1 MFCALTTMAALIWM
15 RSITLYRL
23 YKPSELSHSV
33 QITFARLVAYPPD
46 YEFPPFDYLRDCTSP
61 GDHILVTGLTP
72 PHVSYYAQRPIAG
85 GHIRWGRGW
94 RSDPVGEAQSLALL
108 QRQSVPI
115 AFSTADP
122 VLDNFK
128 SYPRIHAYLAQYYVP
143 VNGAKGLIMVDT
155 RRRPTGTFGPDRFP
169 CFR

>member
-1 MFCALTTMAALIWM
+1 M
-15 RSITLYRL
+15 RGNPVYDL
-23 YKPSELSHSV
+23 YKPLELARSV
-33 QITFARLVAYPPD
+33 QKTFARLIAYPPD
-46 YEFPPFDYLRDCTSP
+46 YEYLPFEYLRECTAP

-85 GHIRWGRGW
+85 GHTRWRRGW
-94 RSDPVGEAQSLALL
+94 RSDPAHEAESLALL

-122 VLDNFK
+122 VLDTFK
-128 SYPRIHAYLAQYYVP
+128 SYPRIHAYLEKYYVP
-143 VNGAKGLIMVDT
+143 VEGTNGFILVDT
-155 RRRPTGTFGPDRFP
+155 RRRPTGTFGPMKFP